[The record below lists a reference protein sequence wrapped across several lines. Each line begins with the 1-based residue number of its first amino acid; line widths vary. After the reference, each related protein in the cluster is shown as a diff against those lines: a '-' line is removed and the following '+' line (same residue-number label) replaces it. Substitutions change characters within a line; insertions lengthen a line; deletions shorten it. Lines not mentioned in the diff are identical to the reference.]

1 MEETDKKRKITKLI
15 SDLES
20 GEERKVI
27 GALKRIPHEGSPEV
41 ITPML
46 QLLVKNPSPEVRI
59 LLEKTLYNLKDPATL
74 EPLAA
79 ALNVE
84 KFRPVQADILAFIWQ
99 SGLDASPYISLLVD
113 VAIQGEYMTAV
124 EALTIADSLEDFQD
138 NDLTESIKKLD
149 KATEVKSE
157 KSDLLGNLRQILL
170 EKLLE
175 K

>member
-27 GALKRIPHEGSPEV
+27 GALKRIPHEGSAEV